1 MQTNGRARRSLGE
14 RSPRGQNGRLMS
26 IFTRKKHQGGS
37 PRQSPVETRGEIDR
51 SYKTWWEAAA
61 STEESALATTYVSDE
76 DADYRSRG
84 WNGDANSYGAK
95 DYIELAGLDRS
106 SRVLEIGCGLAR
118 VGRELAPHVGEWH
131 GADISSGM
139 LARARERLGGLT
151 NVQLHELSDVSLARF
166 ANSSFDFV
174 YATTVLMH
182 LDKEDLYQYVL
193 EAYRTLK
200 TGGWAFFD
208 TWNLLHPDTFRM
220 WEESQRGNVGAS
232 KTRGRIQFSTA
243 AEIRKYLESAGF
255 SVERLDEDRLIR
267 VFARKGAEPLV
278 NSDDG
283 LAPFGVVDS
292 PRNASVLRGDLQIW
306 GWAMDDVDRVEVFL
320 DGSRSLG
327 VAACGT
333 ARPDLVPL
341 FPRYPGAA
349 SAGFGLTVSAAEI
362 PPGEHTLQ
370 VRVRDRQGRVV
381 DVAGRHLGFRV

>member
-1 MQTNGRARRSLGE
+1 
-14 RSPRGQNGRLMS
+14 MS
-26 IFTRKKHQGGS
+26 FFTRSKPTS
-37 PRQSPVETRGEIDR
+37 AVNPVAVRGEIDR

-61 STEESALATTYVSDE
+61 STEASALATTYVSDE

-84 WNGDANSYGAK
+84 WDGDANSYGAK
-95 DYIELAGLDRS
+95 DYLEVIGLDRS

-139 LARARERLGGLT
+139 LARARERLKGLT
-151 NVQLHELSDVSLARF
+151 NVHLHELSDVSLARF
-166 ANSSFDFV
+166 ADGTFDFV

-193 EAYRTLK
+193 EAWRILK
-200 TGGWAFFD
+200 PGGWAFFD
-208 TWNLLHPDTFRM
+208 TWNLLHPDTYRM
-220 WEESQRGNVGAS
+220 WEESQRHNVGAS

-243 AEIRKYLESAGF
+243 PEIRRYLDSAGF

-267 VFARKGAEPLV
+267 AFARKSGGCAARP
-278 NSDDG
+278 DDG
-283 LAPFGVVDS
+283 LAPFGIVDS
-292 PRNASVLRGDLQIW
+292 PRNASVLRGELQVW
-306 GWAMDDVDRVEVFL
+306 GWAMDDVDLVEVFL

-327 VAACGT
+327 VAALGF

-349 SAGFGLTVSAAEI
+349 SAGFGLTVAAAEI
-362 PPGEHTLQ
+362 PTGAHTLQ

-381 DVAGRHLGFRV
+381 DVAGRHLGFRA